1 MPLITNNSSLGDL
14 FGGKI
19 ATMNFSYE
27 PNSSPS
33 SATIT
38 VVSENN
44 RYIEPVLYSRIV
56 LPILGIP
63 MRIVEVQYNDDGDS
77 KTLQVEM
84 LDELSFILDKR
95 LILINGVHSTGLLA
109 NEETKGSY
117 PYIEYLGHPK
127 ANWRE
132 YGPTK
137 ERIKKTQ
144 YGVLLGSNRTTIT
157 INKSYSNFTPSITN
171 PSISLVYDAQKRNVE
186 AGTASEAIYNK
197 FESDFP
203 TAIEPEEFSHTNE
216 WGYTLSDFS
225 TALSSF
231 GIRIY
236 GLPTTNASAYFFN
249 NTGTIRSVL
258 SSILS
263 TFGLSFYVDPHS
275 MQIFVINNITIDT
288 INRNLK
294 LLYDANIQNL
304 QNNEGATKGTF
315 KKTLKST
322 TARRLV
328 MDTSFVEPESKDVK
342 SPPASPKR
350 KTFHRIKFDRLKK
363 GWDYYEFE
371 FLKKCAGIYLTDID
385 RSIIDLYIYALSK
398 SDDPHLWTSKPD
410 DLKVYGGKF
419 DDNSTMIDQT
429 QVSLFNKDPQSNRN
443 SIPFWQ
449 QAIMQ
454 GAQNFTNPSQILPGF
469 DYRNLEGALPN
480 TKTVKEDSG
489 VIRSNLFAADPPDR
503 LEEFAMAM
511 NWIGFGDFHITS
523 PMSKRR
529 TERFGFIEQSPYK
542 VIGPYPSL
550 TKISEIP
557 ELGYINYL
565 AIRSGKEE
573 EELTVGDLFDMRRTK
588 EEGGP
593 IDEFGFTRNISTP
606 TIKDKRKSFHFIA
619 YLDLDLYK
627 NIFDFD
633 AGKLLKENFYL
644 FNIADAASSAN
655 AEQWLL
661 VTNKWADLIESVQNT
676 CEDLYRYWYIG
687 EGKIKVKDTDKYVR
701 DTSDTRTFKY
711 MVTED
716 EEGGGEDGGGE
727 INIENKGIFTK
738 NSKLPDNLFL
748 NIEVDSLSLA
758 SLTSEEAAK
767 QLSTEQVGPFYE
779 INLNYYR
786 PPNRSDFEILK
797 GLKSISSSVGPEG
810 ITTDISYS
818 SKLYQEINR
827 SFLFKYSDKSINSGP
842 TSNNNPS
849 FVKNLRSR

>member
-38 VVSENN
+38 IVSENN
-44 RYIEPVLYSRIV
+44 RYIEPELYSRIV

-84 LDELSFILDKR
+84 LDELSFTLDKR
-95 LILINGVHSTGLLA
+95 LILINGVHSTGLKQ
-109 NEETKGSY
+109 NKETQQSY

-127 ANWRE
+127 ANWRDN
-132 YGPTK
+132 GPTN
-137 ERIKKTQ
+137 ERIKRTQ

-157 INKSYSNFTPSITN
+157 INKPYSNFTPTITN

-186 AGTASEAIYNK
+186 AGTANVTVYNQY
-197 FESDFP
+197 EIDLP
-203 TAIEPEEFSHTNE
+203 TVVEPDQFAHTNE

-225 TALSSF
+225 AALSSL
-231 GIRIY
+231 GIRIS
-236 GLPTTNASAYFFN
+236 GLPTTNANAYFFN

-263 TFGLSFYVDPHS
+263 TFGLSFYVDPLS
-275 MQIFVINNITIDT
+275 SQIFVINNRTIDT
-288 INRNLK
+288 MNRNLA
-294 LLYDANIQNL
+294 LLYNANIQNL
-304 QNNEGATKGTF
+304 QTNTGVTKGTF
-315 KKTLKST
+315 KKTLKNT
-322 TARRLV
+322 TARRMVL
-328 MDTSFVEPESKDVK
+328 DTSFVEPESEPINNTPTPK
-342 SPPASPKR
+342 SKQ
-350 KTFHRIKFDRLKK
+350 FHRIKFDRLKK
-363 GWDYYEFE
+363 GWDDKEFE
-371 FLKKCAGIYLTDID
+371 FLKKVAGIYLTDID
-385 RSIIDLYIYALSK
+385 RSIIDLYIYALAK
-398 SDDPHLWTSKPD
+398 SYNPRQWTSKPD
-410 DLKVYGGKF
+410 DLKTYGGTLA
-419 DDNSTMIDQT
+419 DGSSMIDQT
-429 QVSLFNKDPQSNRN
+429 EVSLYNKDPQSNNN
-443 SIPFWQ
+443 SVPFWQ
-449 QAIMQ
+449 QAIRQ
-454 GAQNFTNPSQILPGF
+454 SAVNIDNPSRILPGF
-469 DYRNLEGALPN
+469 DYRSLKGALPN
-480 TKTVKEDSG
+480 TKTVKEEGG
-489 VIRSNLFAADPPDR
+489 VLRSNVFAADPPDR

-511 NWIGFGDFHITS
+511 NWIGFGDYHITS
-523 PMSKRR
+523 PMSGRR
-529 TERFGFIEQSPYK
+529 TERYSFIDQSPYK

-550 TKISEIP
+550 TKISEIA
-557 ELGYINYL
+557 ELGHINYL
-565 AIRSGKEE
+565 AIRSGKGE
-573 EELTVGDLFDMRRTK
+573 EELTVGDLFDMRRTE

-593 IDEFGFTRNISTP
+593 LDEFGFTRNDLSTP
-606 TIKDKRKSFHFIA
+606 TMKNKSKSFHFIA

-644 FNIADAASSAN
+644 FNIVDAASSAN

-661 VTNKWADLIESVQNT
+661 VTDQWATLMERITNT

-687 EGKIKVKDTDKYVR
+687 EGKIKVTDKDKYVR
-701 DTSDTRTFKY
+701 DTSNKRTFKY
-711 MVTED
+711 TISD
-716 EEGGGEDGGGE
+716 DGQGGGGEGKE

-738 NSKLPDNLFL
+738 NSNLPDNLFL

-758 SLTSEEAAK
+758 NLTSEKAAE

-786 PPNRSDFEILK
+786 PPKRSDFEILK
-797 GLKSISSSVGPEG
+797 GLKSISSSIGPEG

-818 SKLYQEINR
+818 SRLYQEINR
-827 SFLFKYSDKSINSGP
+827 SFLFKYSDKSVNSGP
-842 TSNNNPS
+842 ISNNKPS
-849 FVKNLRSR
+849 FAKNLGIG